1 MNDAP
6 SYSAWRSPLH
16 LRRDFAV
23 TVDDRPREEAH
34 ERHANLRVHSIS
46 RAKPIAGPAHRCTLS
61 GRCFR
66 GRL

>member
-6 SYSAWRSPLH
+6 SYSEWRSPLH

-34 ERHANLRVHSIS
+34 ERHANLRVHSMCHDLPYTAVI
-46 RAKPIAGPAHRCTLS
+46 
-61 GRCFR
+61 
-66 GRL
+66 